1 MKKRDFILAGLILM
15 AAPMSA
21 QQSGPV
27 RTDQDSKQVFE
38 QTFEDDFEAWSAAEV
53 DTINGVFYYIN
64 GTTAQSN
71 AAISKP
77 WDGAEWK
84 NGFLRRDT
92 LIHLYNGVVQTDS
105 KKDIDSAAFAEDNY
119 TIVDDGT
126 DIERNQA
133 LSEYGIYGGKKFF
146 RYSSGNGSK
155 AESYSS
161 GLVPEYRRNLFVRGL
176 PIEDETSYRLTVYV
190 KTTKMG
196 GTTPTFRADVMR
208 GYFASE
214 KPFTMGLEND
224 SRNYKYNNEF
234 TYQKDDFED
243 GKWEKIVFM
252 TYYLNDSI
260 ANNYMLSN
268 GYWWTDEWKWHDASI
283 PAAVGTEGYDSLA
296 FIRQPDK
303 FFARLSFRSDSTVF
317 EVDNLSLTKSWIGG
331 VEHTGDMIRVDFGY
345 QTNLGE
351 LAKAAK
357 DRNKIAAVELPGQ
370 YFTVWGKDSTT
381 HKWQKVDIASAEYQ
395 GDGYM
400 YMWTK
405 PRLRNGVEQVVKFDS
420 YDSVLVSFTNP
431 DDPELMLKYNGS
443 KFPKALDVDWIKAGK
458 KVPDFSNEYS
468 IKNPNIANGV
478 YSMKNLPPVLQECLY
493 EEGSFNLDGNLRE
506 FSFKFSRP
514 VLFDKNADESTE
526 LAILHVVKGGVK
538 EAWFVSGY
546 AANDSILTFVRPAK
560 YTTPLEGDYEFRL
573 LQLKGKGTVYSNG
586 GAPIVVNYSFGPAV
600 APAGLAAY
608 VDFNNTATYEDFTT
622 ESCSLPGFSSSHCTT
637 KVTEMGGLYDKAL
650 MYGIYGINNGAENNA
665 NNCVKLF
672 YEFTIAEAGDY
683 EIIFGETGC
692 NKGSYNDDCREVIYL
707 YNADGE
713 EEASLDR
720 GSTGFKPAE
729 GKAVTEIK
737 IDTIAASELA
747 PGSYKLAFTLPNEG
761 AYGGSHKGGKILYF
775 IQVSKQGATID
786 ASAIPSSYPIL
797 NALKGAQANLN
808 GLIAK
813 ANETAAYKG
822 GTYEAAKAIAAKY
835 ANFSD
840 TKPSAYTQVTNSIN
854 AAAAA
859 FQARIK
865 TVDSLKVTAYEAGTK
880 FLTDNEG
887 IAEWTEMKDLKAFL
901 ESVAALN
908 YANYAP
914 VYIREKIAYIN
925 TKMAEIKAK
934 QGAMQF
940 AASQLNSLVKLATD
954 LGVAFPDA
962 NKDEIEA
969 RVARAQLIDTPDD
982 KLVDIYKKA
991 ITAKLYSKIAGGEK
1005 VDSLPLTAFIENPGL
1020 FVTSKVVDR
1029 HDKSMP
1035 AAAGDLAVADPNG
1048 AQIQLVNHQYNNVP
1062 VYILILDQEYTDLLP
1077 GWTVKSVNTNSGN
1090 RMVTVDGFV
1099 SNQEYNKFKAGE
1111 TIFDG
1116 DLAMDWNS
1124 KAELKTSIAGLPTGF
1139 YTLGCA
1145 LADNTGANTVLSAK
1159 AKMIIDEDNDK
1170 DSTYTKA
1177 LAANDKNSVVDSIK
1191 VDYGTM
1197 DINLTLTSGNGW
1209 SRADNFYLIFK
1220 ADKDFSYSEA
1230 ANDADAYFKQALTFV
1245 NDIEAVASKV
1255 EYYSINGAKINAP
1268 AKGAVNIKVTTLG
1281 DGTRLV
1287 QKILVK

>member
-92 LIHLYNGVVQTDS
+92 LIHLYNGVVQTDNQA
-105 KKDIDSAAFAEDNY
+105 DIDSAAFAEDAY

-146 RYSSGNGSK
+146 RYSSGSGKKVASW
-155 AESYSS
+155 SS

-224 SRNYKYNNEF
+224 SRNNKFNGEF

-268 GYWWTDEWKWHDASI
+268 GYWWVDEWKWHDASI
-283 PAAVGTEGYDSLA
+283 ATAVGTAGYDSLS

-345 QTNLGE
+345 QTNLGQ

-405 PRLRNGVEQVVKFDS
+405 PRVRNGVEQVVKFDS

-443 KFPKALDVDWIKAGK
+443 KFPKALDVEWIKAGK

-526 LAILHVVKGGVK
+526 LAVLHVVKGGTK
-538 EAWFVSGY
+538 EVWFVSGY

-560 YTTPLEGDYEFRL
+560 YTEPLAGDYEFRL

-586 GAPIVVNYSFGPAV
+586 GAPIVVNYSFGKAETPAALV
-600 APAGLAAY
+600 DY
-608 VDFNNTATYEDFTT
+608 IDFNSMATSDFTT
-622 ESCSLPGFSSSHCTT
+622 ESCALPGFSSSHCTS
-637 KVTEMGGLYDKAL
+637 KVGDVTGLYKKGL
-650 MYGIYGINNGAENNA
+650 FWGLYGKNNGASNNA
-665 NNCVKLF
+665 NDCAKLF
-672 YEFTIAEAGDY
+672 FEFEIAEAGDY
-683 EIIFGETGC
+683 DIIFGETG
-692 NKGSYNDDCREVIYL
+692 NKMGSYNDDCREVIFL
-707 YNADGE
+707 YNADGDEETSLDRAKTGYTPNIAE
-713 EEASLDR
+713 EEA
-720 GSTGFKPAE
+720 
-729 GKAVTEIK
+729 VTAIK
-737 IDTIAASELA
+737 IDTLHADELVA
-747 PGSYKLAFTLPNEG
+747 GKYKIAFTLPNEG
-761 AYGGSHKGGKILYF
+761 TYGGSHKGGKILYF
-775 IQVSKQGATID
+775 IQISKKDGNVVV
-786 ASAIPSSYPIL
+786 PSSYATLKALKNAQVSL
-797 NALKGAQANLN
+797 NA
-808 GLIAK
+808 LIAK
-813 ANETAAYKG
+813 AEETAAYKG
-822 GTYEAAKAIAAKY
+822 GTFTEAKAIATKY
-835 ANFSD
+835 ANFTD
-840 TKPSAYTQVTNSIN
+840 TKPSAYAQATASLTN
-854 AAAAA
+854 AATALDIR
-859 FQARIK
+859 FK
-865 TVDSLKVTAYEAGTK
+865 TVDSLRVTAYEAGTK
-880 FLTDNEG
+880 FLTDKAEL
-887 IAEWTEMKDLKAFL
+887 AEWAEMKDLKAFL

-914 VYIREKIAYIN
+914 AYIREKIAYIN
-925 TKMAEIKAK
+925 TKMSEISSKEGSMK
-934 QGAMQF
+934 F
-940 AASQLNSLVKLATD
+940 AASQLNELVKVANT
-954 LGVAFPDA
+954 LGVVFPDA
-962 NKDEIEA
+962 DKDEIA
-969 RVARAQLIDTPDD
+969 SRVERAQLIFAPDD

-991 ITAKLYSKIAGGEK
+991 IVAKLYSKIAKGEK
-1005 VDSLPLTAFIENPGL
+1005 VDSLPLTAFISNPGL
-1020 FVTSKVVDR
+1020 FATPKVVDR

-1035 AAAGDLAVADPNG
+1035 SNAGDLKVADENG
-1048 AQIQLVNHQYNNVP
+1048 AQIMLVNHQYNNIP
-1062 VYILILDQEYTDLLP
+1062 ICILIIDQEFTDLLP
-1077 GWTVKSVNTNSGN
+1077 GWTVKSVDTGSGN
-1090 RMVTVDGFV
+1090 RMVTVDKDD
-1099 SNQEYNKFKAGE
+1099 YARLKAGE
-1111 TIFDG
+1111 AAFDG
-1116 DLAMDWNS
+1116 NLAMDWNS
-1124 KAELKTSIAGLPTGF
+1124 KAELKTTIAGLPTGY
-1139 YTLGCA
+1139 YTLGCE
-1145 LADNTGANTVLSAK
+1145 LADNTGKSTTLSAK
-1159 AKMIIDEDNDK
+1159 AKRIIDEDNDK

-1177 LAANDKNSVVDSIK
+1177 LEAKAKDAVVDSIK

-1197 DINLTLTSGNGW
+1197 DINLTLTSGDGW
-1209 SRADNFYLIFK
+1209 SKADNFYLIFK
-1220 ADKDFSYSEA
+1220 ADSKFDYAGS
-1230 ANDADAYFKQALTFV
+1230 ANDADALFKQALTFV

>member
-146 RYSSGNGSK
+146 RYSSGNGKK
-155 AESYSS
+155 AENYSG

-224 SRNYKYNNEF
+224 SRNNKFNAEF

-283 PAAVGTEGYDSLA
+283 PAAVGKEGYDSLA

-431 DDPELMLKYNGS
+431 DDPALMLKYNGS

-573 LQLKGKGTVYSNG
+573 LQLKGKGTVYANG
-586 GAPIVVNYSFGPAV
+586 GAPIVVNYSFGTAV
-600 APAGLAAY
+600 APEGLAAY

-622 ESCSLPGFSSSHCTT
+622 ESCSLPGFSSNHCTT
-637 KVTEMGGLYDKAL
+637 KVVEMGGLYDKAL
-650 MYGIYGINNGAENNA
+650 MYGIYGKNNGAENNA

-692 NKGSYNDDCREVIYL
+692 DKGSYNDDCREVIYL

-720 GSTGFKPAE
+720 GSTGYKQKE
-729 GKAVTEIK
+729 NKEVKSIK

-761 AYGGSHKGGKILYF
+761 AYGGTHQGGKILYF

-808 GLIAK
+808 ALIAK
-813 ANETAAYKG
+813 ADETAAYKG
-822 GTYEAAKAIAAKY
+822 GTYTAAKAIAAKY

-840 TKPSAYTQVTNSIN
+840 TKPSVYTQVTNSIN

-859 FQARIK
+859 LDSRFK
-865 TVDSLKVTAYEAGTK
+865 TVDSLRVTAYEAGTK
-880 FLTDNEG
+880 FLTDKAEL
-887 IAEWTEMKDLKAFL
+887 AEWAEMKDLKAFL

-914 VYIREKIAYIN
+914 AYIREKIAYIN
-925 TKMAEIKAK
+925 TKMSEISSKE
-934 QGAMQF
+934 GAMKF
-940 AASQLNSLVKLATD
+940 AASQLNELVKVANT
-954 LGVAFPDA
+954 LGVVFPDA
-962 NKDEIEA
+962 DKDEIA
-969 RVARAQLIDTPDD
+969 SRVERAQLIDTPDD
-982 KLVDIYKKA
+982 KLVEIYKKA

-1005 VDSLPLTAFIENPGL
+1005 VDSLPLTAFIANPGL
-1020 FVTSKVVDR
+1020 FATPKIVDR
-1029 HDKSMP
+1029 HEKSMP
-1035 AAAGDLAVADPNG
+1035 ANAGDLKVADENG
-1048 AQIQLVNHQYNNVP
+1048 AQIQLVNHQYNNIP
-1062 VYILILDQEYTDLLP
+1062 ICILITDQEFTDLLP
-1077 GWTVKSVNTNSGN
+1077 GWTVKAVDTGNGN
-1090 RMVTVDGFV
+1090 RMVTVDKDD
-1099 SNQEYNKFKAGE
+1099 YARLKAGE
-1111 TIFDG
+1111 SAFDG
-1116 DLAMDWNS
+1116 NLAMDWNS
-1124 KAELKTSIAGLPTGF
+1124 KAELKTSLAGLPTGF
-1139 YTLGCA
+1139 YTLGCE
-1145 LADNTGANTVLSAK
+1145 LAENSGANTVLSAK

-1177 LAANDKNSVVDSIK
+1177 LAAKDKNAVVDSIK

-1197 DINLTLTSGNGW
+1197 DINLTLTSGDGW
-1209 SRADNFYLIFK
+1209 SKADNFYLIFK
-1220 ADKDFSYSEA
+1220 ADKDFDYAGA

>member
-105 KKDIDSAAFAEDNY
+105 KKDIDSAAFAEDAY

-146 RYSSGNGSK
+146 RYSSGNGKK
-155 AESYSS
+155 AENYSS

-224 SRNYKYNNEF
+224 SKNFKYNAEF

-268 GYWWTDEWKWHDASI
+268 GYWWTDEWRWHDASI
-283 PAAVGTEGYDSLA
+283 ATAVGKAGYDSLS

-345 QTNLGE
+345 ETNLGE

-381 HKWQKVDIASAEYQ
+381 HKWQNVDIASAEYQ

-405 PRLRNGVEQVVKFDS
+405 PRVRNGVEQVVKFDS

-431 DDPELMLKYNGS
+431 DDPELMLKYTGS

-458 KVPDFSNEYS
+458 KVPNFSNEYS

-493 EEGSFNLDGNLRE
+493 EEGSFNMDGNLRE

-514 VLFDKNADESTE
+514 VMFDKNADESTE
-526 LAILHVVKGGVK
+526 LAILHVVQAGVK

-560 YTTPLEGDYEFRL
+560 YTTPLKGDYEFRL
-573 LQLKGKGTVYSNG
+573 LQLKGKSTVYSNG
-586 GAPIVVNYSFGPAV
+586 GNPIVVNYSFGSSDFEPTV
-600 APAGLAAY
+600 ISSL
-608 VDFNNTATYEDFTT
+608 DFNDETVGNSFAQEIAI
-622 ESCSLPGFSSSHCTT
+622 PGFSLSKCAV
-637 KVTEMGGLYDKAL
+637 KVGEFGGLYDQAL
-650 MYGIYGINNGAENNA
+650 MFGLYSVNTGASSGA
-665 NNCVKLF
+665 NNCAKLIYTF
-672 YEFTIAEAGDY
+672 DVETAGTY
-683 EIIFGETGC
+683 NFAFGTSGC
-692 NKGSYNDDCREVIYL
+692 KKSSYNDGCKMTVTITD
-707 YNADGE
+707 
-713 EEASLDR
+713 AS
-720 GSTGFKPAE
+720 
-729 GKAVTEIK
+729 GKVV
-737 IDTIAASELA
+737 
-747 PGSYKLAFTLPNEG
+747 GSYSEEGTDNKPEEGSEVTAIDENAITAYFEAGTYKATFALPNEG
-761 AYGGSHKGGKILYF
+761 AYGGSHKGGRVLYY
-775 IQVSKQGATID
+775 IKTTTPTWLGYK
-786 ASAIPSSYPIL
+786 AIKSYKKALADL
-797 NALKGAQANLN
+797 ND
-808 GLIAK
+808 LIAK
-813 ANETAAYKG
+813 ADGTAAYKG
-822 GTYEAAKAIAAKY
+822 GTYTAAKAVAAKY
-835 ANFSD
+835 PNFSD
-840 TKPSAYTQVTNSIN
+840 TKPSVYAQVTKSIN
-854 AAAAA
+854 DAASALDAR
-859 FQARIK
+859 FQ
-865 TVDSLKVTAYEAGTK
+865 TVDSLRVIAYEAGTK
-880 FLTDNEG
+880 FLADKADL
-887 IAEWTEMKDLKAFL
+887 AEWAEMKDLKAFL

-914 VYIREKIAYIN
+914 AYIREKIAYIN
-925 TKMAEIKAK
+925 TKMAEISSKE
-934 QGAMQF
+934 GAMKF
-940 AASQLNSLVKLATD
+940 AASQLNNLVKLAGD
-954 LGVAFPDA
+954 LKVEFPVADTA
-962 NKDEIEA
+962 EINS
-969 RVARAQLIDTPDD
+969 RIARAQLIDTPDD

-991 ITAKLYSKIAGGEK
+991 IVAKLYSKIAKGEK
-1005 VDSLPLTAFIENPGL
+1005 VDSLPLTAFIANPGL
-1020 FVTSKVVDR
+1020 FATPKVVDR

-1035 AAAGDLAVADPNG
+1035 SNAGDLKAADENG
-1048 AQIQLVNHQYNNVP
+1048 AQIMLVNHQYNNIP
-1062 VYILILDQEYTDLLP
+1062 ICILILGQEFTDLLP
-1077 GWTVKSVNTNSGN
+1077 GWTVKSVDTGGGN
-1090 RMVTVDGFV
+1090 RMVTVD
-1099 SNQEYNKFKAGE
+1099 NDDYARLKAGE
-1111 TIFDG
+1111 AAFDG
-1116 DLAMDWNS
+1116 NLAMDWNS
-1124 KAELKTSIAGLPTGF
+1124 KAELKTTIEGLPTGY

-1145 LADNTGANTVLSAK
+1145 LNVNTGASTSLSAK
-1159 AKMIIDEDNDK
+1159 AKRIIDEDNDK

-1177 LAANDKNSVVDSIK
+1177 LAANATDAVVDSIK

-1209 SRADNFYLIFK
+1209 SKADNFYLIFK
-1220 ADKDFSYSEA
+1220 ADSKFDYAGS
-1230 ANDADAYFKQALTFV
+1230 ANDMDALFKQALTFV

-1287 QKILVK
+1287 QKVLVK